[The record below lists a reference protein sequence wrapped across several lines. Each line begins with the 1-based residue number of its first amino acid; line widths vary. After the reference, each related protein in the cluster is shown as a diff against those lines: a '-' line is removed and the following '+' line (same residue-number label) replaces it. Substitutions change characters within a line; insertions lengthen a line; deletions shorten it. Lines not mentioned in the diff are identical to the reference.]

1 MLLETVIGAAGGG
14 LLRLAPEILKF
25 LDRKSERV
33 HELALGAQQY
43 KLMEL
48 QQHTQMQVA
57 ETQAE
62 SSQLVAALEALR
74 EGIKAQAT
82 SSGLKWV
89 EAISQTVRPFVT
101 YIVAG
106 MWAAVKIA
114 TAVNLFES
122 GLSLAGAVEMA
133 WNTADA
139 AMLAGIL
146 NFWFLGRVFDK
157 K

>member
-1 MLLETVIGAAGGG
+1 MLIETAMGGAVGG
-14 LLRLAPEILKF
+14 LLRLAPELLKF

-62 SSQLVAALEALR
+62 TSQLVTALEALR
-74 EGIKAQAT
+74 EGIKGQAT
-82 SSGLKWV
+82 STGLKWV
-89 EAISQTVRPFVT
+89 DAVSQTVRPFVT
-101 YIVAG
+101 YLVAG
-106 MWAAVKIA
+106 MWAAVKVA

-133 WNTADA
+133 WSPADMT
-139 AMLAGIL
+139 MLAAIL